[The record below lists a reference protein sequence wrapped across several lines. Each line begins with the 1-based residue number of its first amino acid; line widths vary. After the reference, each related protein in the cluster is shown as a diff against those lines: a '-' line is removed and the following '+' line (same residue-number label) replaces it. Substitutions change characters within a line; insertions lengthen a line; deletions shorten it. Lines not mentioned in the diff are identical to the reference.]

1 MTLKT
6 ILKTENSQNLLKILL
21 RNQLTCI
28 ISYPDYEILAYSE
41 GLAPNENAIG
51 KKPRKTNHYIS
62 KFSYQFSVDAH
73 EFRVNGI
80 TSKWLMIFKRE
91 TLASL
96 ELFQITD
103 IPIFHNRKLVGV
115 CFTFKNIVI
124 NDIHLIN
131 KLLSTQG
138 NEENTNIT
146 NNDKPLAHNNVL
158 SALEKEILFFAALN
172 KSNKQI
178 SSLQTKLGIRN
189 IGHNTIKSAI
199 SQRIYNKLNAST
211 IDDAI
216 VKAIEMKQIDKI
228 PESILAAMLKDYY
241 LIETEN
247 DCINL

>member
-1 MTLKT
+1 MLKN
-6 ILKTENSQNLLKILL
+6 ILKTENSQKLLKILL
-21 RNQLTCI
+21 RDQLTCI
-28 ISYPDYEILAYSE
+28 ISYPEYEILAYSE

-51 KKPRKTNHYIS
+51 KKPKDTNHYIS

-73 EFRVNGI
+73 EFRVKGL

-103 IPIFHNRKLVGV
+103 IPIFHNKSLVGV

-131 KLLSTQG
+131 KLLNTQNDDQSTQIISDD
-138 NEENTNIT
+138 ESIV
-146 NNDKPLAHNNVL
+146 HNNTL
-158 SALEKEILFFAALN
+158 STLEKEILFFAALN

-178 SSLQTKLGIRN
+178 SSLQTKLGIRD
-189 IGHNTIKSAI
+189 IGHNTIKSTI
-199 SQRIYNKLNAST
+199 SQRIYNKLNALT

-216 VKAIEMKQIDKI
+216 VKAIETKQIDKI

-241 LIETEN
+241 LIETED
-247 DCINL
+247 DCIHL